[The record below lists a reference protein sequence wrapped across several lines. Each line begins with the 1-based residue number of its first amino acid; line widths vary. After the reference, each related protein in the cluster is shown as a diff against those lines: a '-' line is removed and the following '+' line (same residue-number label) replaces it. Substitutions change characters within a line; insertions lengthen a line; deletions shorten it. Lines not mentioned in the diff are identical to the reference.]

1 MAISVN
7 GLNSYERQRLW
18 VIINKILLFQ
28 GTHTQRY
35 VMAIKERMDK
45 DIIRK
50 AEIENKMSDYIHFLQ
65 NIIQGKNIQGDLEA
79 KAAFSLCLN
88 QQQEMPPATEI

>member
-1 MAISVN
+1 
-7 GLNSYERQRLW
+7 
-18 VIINKILLFQ
+18 
-28 GTHTQRY
+28 
-35 VMAIKERMDK
+35 MAIKERMDK

-88 QQQEMPPATEI
+88 Q